1 VPELEAEDRP
11 NMPPPDGF
19 SIKVLGLKAEG
30 VPNKLPPDEFCAD
43 ELKSEGVL
51 EELSDVLADFTGG
64 DQEPGDFLDHQTW
77 QSKESWM
84 QLSPSFFVT
93 FQ

>member
-64 DQEPGDFLDHQTW
+64 GPGAG
-77 QSKESWM
+77 
-84 QLSPSFFVT
+84 
-93 FQ
+93 